1 MIDFVRLRY
10 KDNCKEVTTTFDSYS
25 GEMAYQYSY
34 IKKRG
39 DAEIKANEKTVRV
52 KRSIYNTYRVLQWED
67 PDNYNDF
74 RYSALCSTINGLD
87 RRITGVSKNRLSQLE
102 FGLNIKLPEPAEDI
116 IKQNVILHKLKILRD
131 YGGLNSEEG
140 CKQCNHYNYDFK
152 IFYDKTKQYGLN
164 EHIIRFEIKYK
175 NSSGFK
181 PLGIF
186 NLHHL
191 KSKTLLQNLFND
203 LLKRFDELTIVD
215 GIPTDSKISDK
226 DKRKLQAYLSD
237 YFWHSLSE
245 NKNRN
250 LKTRERKSF
259 QRLLVKNDLLKTKTF
274 LRASLIQKF
283 NELLN
288 S

>member
-10 KDNCKEVTTTFDSYS
+10 KENFEEGPTNLDHYWE
-25 GEMAYQYSY
+25 EMAYIYK
-34 IKKRG
+34 IG
-39 DAEIKANEKTVRV
+39 DVEIKSNEKMVSV
-52 KRSIYNTYRVLQWED
+52 KRSIYDTYRVLQWED
-67 PDNYNDF
+67 SHNYNDF
-74 RYSALCSTINGLD
+74 RYSALCSTINSLD
-87 RRITGVSKNRLSQLE
+87 KRITGVSKNRLSQLE

-116 IKQNVILHKLKILRD
+116 IKQNIIQHKLKILRD
-131 YGGLNSEEG
+131 YGGLNSEAG
-140 CKQCNHYNYDFK
+140 CKQCNHSNYDFK
-152 IFYDKTKQYGLN
+152 IFYDKTKRLGLN

-175 NSSGFK
+175 NSNGFK
-181 PLGIF
+181 PLGIL

-215 GIPTDSKISDK
+215 NIPTDSKISNK

-237 YFWHSLSE
+237 YFWASLSE
-245 NKNRN
+245 CYNRYIKAN
-250 LKTRERKSF
+250 ERKEF
-259 QRLLVKNDLLKTKTF
+259 QNLLIKNDLLKTKAF